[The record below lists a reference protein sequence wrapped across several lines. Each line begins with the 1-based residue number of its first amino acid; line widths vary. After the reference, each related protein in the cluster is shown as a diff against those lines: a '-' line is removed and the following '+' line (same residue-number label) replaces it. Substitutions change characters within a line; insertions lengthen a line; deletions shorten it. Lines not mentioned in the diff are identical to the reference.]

1 MTRARLVMLVV
12 LCAFWP
18 THAFAQIDP
27 IEWLQDGS
35 GPGPYRNVGRGFFV
49 RLFCVKEDPN
59 GRHRVDTCIADTDD
73 SIKIVVE
80 AQYAFVSTENPRFN
94 DAPALTDPFNNSP
107 INVNRF
113 DVMYSYRVSPL
124 LDLGVGIGTYTYS
137 GNGFEN
143 QTRLTVTPFQLSFVP
158 LGYFGGDTGKKWG
171 RVLRL
176 KYANHRV
183 IGDLL
188 GSDYGSKSTYVS
200 RGGFNQSLS
209 VSLDF
214 WSFIAAIHK

>member
-1 MTRARLVMLVV
+1 
-12 LCAFWP
+12 
-18 THAFAQIDP
+18 
-27 IEWLQDGS
+27 
-35 GPGPYRNVGRGFFV
+35 
-49 RLFCVKEDPN
+49 
-59 GRHRVDTCIADTDD
+59 
-73 SIKIVVE
+73 
-80 AQYAFVSTENPRFN
+80 
-94 DAPALTDPFNNSP
+94 
-107 INVNRF
+107 
-113 DVMYSYRVSPL
+113 MYSYRVSPL

-158 LGYFGGDTGKKWG
+158 LGYFGGDAGKKWG

-188 GSDYGSKSTYVS
+188 GSDFGSKSTYVN